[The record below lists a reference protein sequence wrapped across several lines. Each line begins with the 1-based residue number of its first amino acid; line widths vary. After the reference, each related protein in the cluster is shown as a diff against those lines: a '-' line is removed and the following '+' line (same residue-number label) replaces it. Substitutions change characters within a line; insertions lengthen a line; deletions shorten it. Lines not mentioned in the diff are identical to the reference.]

1 MEEYVDLA
9 IATGVFLF
17 FVALSVGLCYYS
29 TIAYASSMLPPDI
42 VAVAYRYPL
51 KIPIDYD
58 PSSKTATIG
67 VGLDGVR
74 ATIAVVDTS
83 GAIYQVKLFEERVLP
98 TKVSA
103 NPNEWVIAITPSGYG
118 VKTGAS
124 YPQGLVVTTTGV
136 YSLTSAPSLP
146 NLYPRVKVTTLSPSG
161 YTIEPSEFM
170 AVRTGTGLQTR
181 AIDDN
186 YLPKLRLVNSKLIGS
201 SDSRLKDYKG
211 VVMLKEEYSS

>member
-1 MEEYVDLA
+1 VEEYVDLA

-29 TIAYASSMLPPDI
+29 TIAYASSMMPPDV

-51 KIPIDYD
+51 KISITYD
-58 PSSKTATIG
+58 ASSKTATIG

-74 ATIAVVDTS
+74 AVIAVVDTS

-103 NPNEWVIAITPSGYG
+103 GANEWVIAITPSGYG
-118 VKTGAS
+118 VKTGAA
-124 YPQGLVVTTTGV
+124 YPKGELVVTTTGV
-136 YSLTSAPSLP
+136 YPLASAP
-146 NLYPRVKVTTLSPSG
+146 NLYPRVKVTVS
-161 YTIEPSEFM
+161 YAIEPSEFM
-170 AVRTGTGLQTR
+170 AVKMGTGLQTGP
-181 AIDDN
+181 IDDN
-186 YLPKLRLVNSKLIGS
+186 YLSKLRLVDSKVIGS
-201 SDSRLKDYKG
+201 SDSRLKDYGG

>member
-29 TIAYASSMLPPDI
+29 TIAYASSMMPPDV

-51 KIPIDYD
+51 KIPVDYD

-74 ATIAVVDTS
+74 AVTAVVEKS
-83 GAIYQVKLFEERVLP
+83 GQTYQVLLFEERVLP
-98 TKVSA
+98 TKVNA
-103 NPNEWVIAITPSGYG
+103 PPDAWVVALTPTGYGIDKTGPAAPSG
-118 VKTGAS
+118 V
-124 YPQGLVVTTTGV
+124 VVTATGV
-136 YSLTSAPSLP
+136 YPMGSAP
-146 NLYPRVKVTTLSPSG
+146 NIYPRVVITTPNQF
-161 YTIEPSEFM
+161 TVEPSEFM
-170 AVRTGTGLQTR
+170 VVKTSTGLQTR
-181 AIDDN
+181 SIDDN
-186 YLPKLRLVNSKLIGS
+186 YLSKLRLVNSKVIGS
-201 SDSRLKDYKG
+201 SDSFLKDYGG

>member
-1 MEEYVDLA
+1 VEEYVDLA

-29 TIAYASSMLPPDI
+29 TIAYASSMMPPDV
-42 VAVAYRYPL
+42 VAIAYRYPL
-51 KIPIDYD
+51 KIPIAYD
-58 PSSKTATIG
+58 SSSKTATIG
-67 VGLDGVR
+67 IGLDGVR

-103 NPNEWVIAITPSGYG
+103 GDNEWVIALAPSGYG

-124 YPQGLVVTTTGV
+124 YPKGLVVTTTGI
-136 YSLTSAPSLP
+136 YPLASALS
-146 NLYPRVKVTTLSPSG
+146 LYPRVKVTNG

-170 AVRTGTGLQTR
+170 VVKTSTGLQTR
-181 AIDDN
+181 SIDDS
-186 YLPKLRLVNSKLIGS
+186 YLSKLRLVNSKLIGS
-201 SDSRLKDYKG
+201 SDSYLKDYKG

>member
-1 MEEYVDLA
+1 VEEYVDLA
-9 IATGVFLF
+9 IATGVFLI

-29 TIAYASSMLPPDI
+29 TIAYASSMMPPDV
-42 VAVAYRYPL
+42 VAVAYRYSL
-51 KIPIDYD
+51 KIPVAYD

-83 GAIYQVKLFEERVLP
+83 GTPYQVKLFEERVLP

-103 NPNEWVIAITPSGYG
+103 GDNEWVIALAPSGYG

-124 YPQGLVVTTTGV
+124 YPPGLVITTAGV
-136 YSLTSAPSLP
+136 YPLTNAP
-146 NLYPRVKVTTLSPSG
+146 NLYPRVKVTTS

-170 AVRTGTGLQTR
+170 VVKT
-181 AIDDN
+181 
-186 YLPKLRLVNSKLIGS
+186 SKPPT
-201 SDSRLKDYKG
+201 
-211 VVMLKEEYSS
+211 

>member
-1 MEEYVDLA
+1 VEEYVDLA

-29 TIAYASSMLPPDI
+29 TIAYASSMMPPDV

-51 KIPIDYD
+51 KIPVDYD
-58 PSSKTATIG
+58 ASSKTATIG

-83 GAIYQVKLFEERVLP
+83 GAVYQVKLFEERVLP

-103 NPNEWVIAITPSGYG
+103 GANEWVVALTPSGYG
-118 VKTGAS
+118 VKTGAA
-124 YPQGLVVTTTGV
+124 YPSGLVVTTTGV
-136 YSLTSAPSLP
+136 YPLTSAPS
-146 NLYPRVKVTTLSPSG
+146 LYPRVKVTTLSPSG

-170 AVRTGTGLQTR
+170 VVKTGTGLQTK
-181 AIDDN
+181 AIDDS
-186 YLPKLRLVNSKLIGS
+186 YLSRLRLVNSKVIGS
-201 SDSRLKDYKG
+201 SDSYLKDYKG
-211 VVMLKEEYSS
+211 IVMLKEEYSS

>member
-1 MEEYVDLA
+1 VEEYIDLA

-17 FVALSVGLCYYS
+17 FVALSAGLCYYS
-29 TIAYASSMLPPDI
+29 TIAYASSMLPPDV

-51 KIPIDYD
+51 KIPIAYD

-67 VGLDGVR
+67 VGLEGVR
-74 ATIAVVDTS
+74 AVIAVVDTS

-103 NPNEWVIAITPSGYG
+103 GANEWVVTLTPSSYG
-118 VKTGAS
+118 VKTGAA
-124 YPQGLVVTTTGV
+124 YPSGLVVTTTGV
-136 YSLTSAPSLP
+136 HPLTSAP

-161 YTIEPSEFM
+161 YAIEPSEFM
-170 AVRTGTGLQTR
+170 VVKTSTGLQTR
-181 AIDDN
+181 TIDDS
-186 YLPKLRLVNSKLIGS
+186 YLSKLRLMNSKIIGS
-201 SDSRLKDYKG
+201 SDSFLKDYRG